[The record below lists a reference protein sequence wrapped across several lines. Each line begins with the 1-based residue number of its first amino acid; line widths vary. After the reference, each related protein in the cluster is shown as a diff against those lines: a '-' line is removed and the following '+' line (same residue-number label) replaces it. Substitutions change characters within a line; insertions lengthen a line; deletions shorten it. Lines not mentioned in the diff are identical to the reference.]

1 MLCASAHEKCAPL
14 HTVGVAVPL
23 AVFQAA
29 LVAEL
34 RLCHGQLVVPCGD
47 GSLKVSYDPVITYGL
62 HLFRECNYSVL
73 T

>member
-34 RLCHGQLVVPCGD
+34 RLCRGQLVVPCGD
-47 GSLKVSYDPVITYGL
+47 GSSKFLTTQLSLMVYTSFMNVITAY
-62 HLFRECNYSVL
+62 
-73 T
+73 